1 MKPDT
6 MTVDAYRAL
15 LALQDKQEGRKRTPR
30 KKHAES
36 EIQRSC
42 VRWFREE
49 FPGHALM
56 LFAVPNGGGR
66 SRVEGAILKGE
77 GVTAGVSDLILLEA
91 RGGFG
96 ALCIEMKTRSKR
108 SGQSDR
114 QREWQ
119 AAAEAAGNRYVVARS
134 LEAFKRAVY
143 EYMGQPRTTR
153 TLPLLR
159 VQERH
164 GPPWRD
170 GLKESPE
177 PGTKCRVKLVYDTY
191 TATWNGQYWIDETG
205 FRLCGVVEWKP
216 LEKQR

>member
-1 MKPDT
+1 MSRKPDT

-49 FPGHALM
+49 FPSHALM

-134 LEAFKRAVY
+134 LEAFKAVIY
-143 EYMGQPRTTR
+143 DYMALPRGAARETIR
-153 TLPLLR
+153 GRDIAPLLS
-159 VQERH
+159 
-164 GPPWRD
+164 
-170 GLKESPE
+170 LKS
-177 PGTKCRVKLVYDTY
+177 GK
-191 TATWNGQYWIDETG
+191 
-205 FRLCGVVEWKP
+205 
-216 LEKQR
+216 KQR

>member
-1 MKPDT
+1 MKIET
-6 MTVDAYRAL
+6 MTADAYRAL

-42 VRWFREE
+42 VSWFREE
-49 FPGHALM
+49 FPSHALM

-66 SRVEGAILKGE
+66 SRVEGAILKGG

-91 RGGFG
+91 RGGYG

-119 AAAEAAGNRYVVARS
+119 AAAEAAGNKYVVARS
-134 LEAFKRAVY
+134 LEAFKAVIY
-143 EYMGQPRTTR
+143 AYMGMPMTAGRVTVRGADLMPR
-153 TLPLLR
+153 L
-159 VQERH
+159 E
-164 GPPWRD
+164 
-170 GLKESPE
+170 
-177 PGTKCRVKLVYDTY
+177 TKS
-191 TATWNGQYWIDETG
+191 E
-205 FRLCGVVEWKP
+205 
-216 LEKQR
+216 EKQR

>member
-42 VRWFREE
+42 VSWFREE
-49 FPGHALM
+49 FPQHALM

-66 SRVEGAILKGE
+66 SRTEGAILKGE

-91 RGGFG
+91 RGGYG

-119 AAAEAAGNRYVVARS
+119 AAAEAAGNKYVVARS
-134 LEAFKRAVY
+134 LEAFKAVIY
-143 EYMGQPRTTR
+143 AYMSQPRTSGKVTVR
-153 TLPLLR
+153 WADLIPRL
-159 VQERH
+159 E
-164 GPPWRD
+164 
-170 GLKESPE
+170 
-177 PGTKCRVKLVYDTY
+177 VKSE
-191 TATWNGQYWIDETG
+191 G
-205 FRLCGVVEWKP
+205 
-216 LEKQR
+216 KQR

>member
-49 FPGHALM
+49 FPSHALM

-119 AAAEAAGNRYVVARS
+119 AAAEAAGNRYVVTRS
-134 LEAFKRAVY
+134 LLAFQKAVY
-143 EYMGQPRTTR
+143 EYMSMPRTNG
-153 TLPLLR
+153 R
-159 VQERH
+159 VYVYGRDL
-164 GPPWRD
+164 GPAM
-170 GLKESPE
+170 E
-177 PGTKCRVKLVYDTY
+177 TKSTSKY
-191 TATWNGQYWIDETG
+191 
-205 FRLCGVVEWKP
+205 
-216 LEKQR
+216 